1 MIPYGRQSID
11 ESDIKA
17 VIEALQSDWLTTGPR
32 VNEFEDAMATFTG
45 AAHGIAVNSGTAA
58 LHCAMHAIG
67 IEPGDE
73 VIVPAMTF
81 VATANCVCYQG
92 GTPIIADV
100 CRDTLLI
107 DPEDV
112 RRRITSRTKAIIVV
126 DYAGQPADWDLLR
139 SIAKE
144 HELVLVADGCHALGA
159 TDKGRSV
166 GTLADMTTFSFHP
179 VKHITTCE
187 GGMIVTNNIEWTESM
202 RRFRNHGMTTDGRQR
217 EEGRG
222 WQYDVPGPG
231 YNYRLSDIQCAL
243 GTSQLRHLPE
253 WLAHRRAAANAYS
266 EQLGDLAGI
275 DMLHIRTNVEHA
287 WHLLVVSVD
296 ESVHGVSREAM
307 FHQLRKLGVG
317 ANVHYTPLTRLTRFS
332 SSEGECPVAEMM
344 GDKILTLPLHQQ
356 ITDEQ
361 IEFVVESI
369 RNVLSANIVQGES
382 G

>member
-17 VIEALQSDWLTTGPR
+17 VIDALQSDWLTTGPR
-32 VNEFEDAMATFTG
+32 VDDFEDAMAAFTG
-45 AAHGIAVNSGTAA
+45 ASHGVAVNSGTAA

-73 VIVPAMTF
+73 VVVPAMTF

-92 GTPIIADV
+92 GTPVIADV

-112 RRRITSRTKAIIVV
+112 RRRITPRTKAIIAV
-126 DYAGQPADWDLLR
+126 DYAGQPADWDALR
-139 SIAKE
+139 GIANE
-144 HELVLVADGCHALGA
+144 HGLVLVADGCHALGA
-159 TDKGRSV
+159 TDNGRSV

-187 GGMIVTNNIEWTESM
+187 GGMIVTNNSDWTESM

-217 EEGRG
+217 EEGKG

-243 GTSQLRHLPE
+243 GSSQLERLPG
-253 WLAHRRAAANAYS
+253 WLAHRRSAAGRYS
-266 EQLGDLAGI
+266 ELLEDLDGI
-275 DMLHIRTNVEHA
+275 DMLQLRANVEHA
-287 WHLLVVSVD
+287 WHLLVVSID
-296 ESVHGVSREAM
+296 DSVHGVDRDSM
-307 FHQLRKLGVG
+307 FHALRKREVG

-332 SSEGECPVAEMM
+332 SAEGDCPVAEMM
-344 GDKILTLPLHQQ
+344 GGKILTLPLHQQ
-356 ITDEQ
+356 VTGDQ
-361 IEFVVESI
+361 IEYVVDSI
-369 RNVLSANIVQGES
+369 RNVLSSNTVQGES
-382 G
+382 

>member
-17 VIEALQSDWLTTGPR
+17 VIDALQSDWLTTGPR
-32 VNEFEDAMATFTG
+32 VNDFEDAMAAFTG
-45 AAHGIAVNSGTAA
+45 TSHGVAVNSGTAA
-58 LHCAMHAIG
+58 LHCAMQAIG
-67 IEPGDE
+67 IGSGDE

-100 CRDTLLI
+100 CSDSLLI

-112 RRRITSRTKAIIVV
+112 KRRITPRTKAIIAV
-126 DYAGQPADWDLLR
+126 DYAGQPADWDALR
-139 SIAKE
+139 VIADE
-144 HELVLVADGCHALGA
+144 HDLVLVADGCHALGA

-187 GGMIVTNNIEWTESM
+187 GGMIVTSNSEWTESM

-243 GTSQLRHLPE
+243 GSSQLKRLPE
-253 WLAHRRAAANAYS
+253 WLAHRRSAARKYS
-266 EQLGDLAGI
+266 KLLGDLAGI
-275 DMLHIRTNVEHA
+275 DMLHVRSEIEHA
-287 WHLLVVSVD
+287 WHLLVVSIE
-296 ESVHGVSREAM
+296 ESVHGVDRDTM
-307 FHQLRKLGVG
+307 FHELRKLGIG
-317 ANVHYTPLTRLTRFS
+317 ANVHYTPLTKLTRFS
-332 SSEGECPVAEMM
+332 SSDGECPVAELM
-344 GDKILTLPLHQQ
+344 GEKILTLPLHQQ
-356 ITDEQ
+356 VTEEQ
-361 IEFVVESI
+361 IVYVVDSI
-369 RNVLSANIVQGES
+369 RNVLSMNTVQGEN
-382 G
+382 

>member
-17 VIEALQSDWLTTGPR
+17 VIDALQSDWLTTGPR
-32 VNEFEDAMATFTG
+32 VNDFEDAMTTFTG
-45 AAHGIAVNSGTAA
+45 ASHGVAVNSGTAA

-92 GTPIIADV
+92 GTPVIADV

-112 RRRITSRTKAIIVV
+112 RRRVTPRTKAIIAV
-126 DYAGQPADWDLLR
+126 DYAGQPADWDALR
-139 SIAKE
+139 GIANE
-144 HELVLVADGCHALGA
+144 HGLVLVADGCHALGA
-159 TDKGRSV
+159 TDNGRSV

-187 GGMIVTNNIEWTESM
+187 GGMIVTNNSDWTESM

-217 EEGRG
+217 EEGKG

-231 YNYRLSDIQCAL
+231 YNYRLSDIQC
-243 GTSQLRHLPE
+243 T
-253 WLAHRRAAANAYS
+253 
-266 EQLGDLAGI
+266 
-275 DMLHIRTNVEHA
+275 
-287 WHLLVVSVD
+287 
-296 ESVHGVSREAM
+296 
-307 FHQLRKLGVG
+307 
-317 ANVHYTPLTRLTRFS
+317 S
-332 SSEGECPVAEMM
+332 SS
-344 GDKILTLPLHQQ
+344 
-356 ITDEQ
+356 
-361 IEFVVESI
+361 S
-369 RNVLSANIVQGES
+369 
-382 G
+382 

>member
-1 MIPYGRQSID
+1 MIPYGRQAID
-11 ESDIKA
+11 ESDIEA
-17 VIEALQSDWLTTGPR
+17 VIEALRSDWLTTGPR
-32 VNEFEDAMATFTG
+32 VNDFEDAMAAFTG
-45 AAHGIAVNSGTAA
+45 TSHGVAVNSGTAA
-58 LHCAMHAIG
+58 LHCAMQAIG
-67 IEPGDE
+67 IRSGDE

-100 CRDTLLI
+100 CSDSLLI

-112 RRRITSRTKAIIVV
+112 KRRITPRTKAIIAV
-126 DYAGQPADWDLLR
+126 DYAGQPADWDALR
-139 SIAKE
+139 VIADE
-144 HELVLVADGCHALGA
+144 HDLVLVADGCHALGA

-187 GGMIVTNNIEWTESM
+187 GGMIVTNNSEWTESM

-217 EEGRG
+217 EEGKG

-243 GTSQLRHLPE
+243 GSSQLKRLPK
-253 WLAHRRAAANAYS
+253 WLAHRRSAARKYS
-266 EQLGDLAGI
+266 QLLGKLPGI
-275 DMLHIRTNVEHA
+275 EMLHVRANVEHA
-287 WHLLVVSVD
+287 WHLLVVSIE
-296 ESVHGVSREAM
+296 ESVHGVNRDTM
-307 FHQLRKLGVG
+307 FHELRKLGIG

-344 GDKILTLPLHQQ
+344 GEKILTLPLHQQ
-356 ITDEQ
+356 VTEEQ
-361 IEFVVESI
+361 IEYVVDSI
-369 RNVLSANIVQGES
+369 RNILSMNTVQGES
-382 G
+382 

>member
-1 MIPYGRQSID
+1 I
-11 ESDIKA
+11 EA
-17 VIEALQSDWLTTGPR
+17 VIAALQSDWLTTGPR
-32 VNEFEDAMATFTG
+32 VNDFEDAMAAFTG
-45 AAHGIAVNSGTAA
+45 TSHGVAVNSGTAA
-58 LHCAMHAIG
+58 LHCAMQAIG
-67 IEPGDE
+67 IGSGDE

-100 CRDTLLI
+100 CSDSLLI

-112 RRRITSRTKAIIVV
+112 KRRITPRTKAIIAV
-126 DYAGQPADWDLLR
+126 DYAGQPADWDALR
-139 SIAKE
+139 VIADE
-144 HELVLVADGCHALGA
+144 HDLVLVADGCHALGA

-187 GGMIVTNNIEWTESM
+187 GGMIVTNNSEWTESM

-243 GTSQLRHLPE
+243 GSSQLKRLPE
-253 WLAHRRAAANAYS
+253 WLAHRRSAARKYS
-266 EQLGDLAGI
+266 QLLGGLAGI
-275 DMLHIRTNVEHA
+275 DMLHVRANVEHG
-287 WHLLVVSVD
+287 WHLLVVSIE
-296 ESVHGVSREAM
+296 ESVHGVNRDTM
-307 FHQLRKLGVG
+307 FHELRKLGIG
-317 ANVHYTPLTRLTRFS
+317 ANVHYTPLTKLTRFS

-344 GDKILTLPLHQQ
+344 GEKILTLPLHQQ
-356 ITDEQ
+356 VTEEQ
-361 IEFVVESI
+361 IVYVVDSI
-369 RNVLSANIVQGES
+369 RNVLSMNTVQGEN
-382 G
+382 

>member
-17 VIEALQSDWLTTGPR
+17 VIDALQSDWLTTGPR
-32 VNEFEDAMATFTG
+32 VNDFEDAMAAFTG
-45 AAHGIAVNSGTAA
+45 TSHGVAVNSGTAA
-58 LHCAMHAIG
+58 LHCAMQAIG
-67 IEPGDE
+67 IGSGDE

-100 CRDTLLI
+100 CSDSLLI

-112 RRRITSRTKAIIVV
+112 KRRITPRTKAIIAV
-126 DYAGQPADWDLLR
+126 DYAGQPADWDALR
-139 SIAKE
+139 VIADE
-144 HELVLVADGCHALGA
+144 HDLVLVADGCHALGA

-187 GGMIVTNNIEWTESM
+187 GGMIVTSNSEWTESM

-243 GTSQLRHLPE
+243 GSSQLKRLPE
-253 WLAHRRAAANAYS
+253 WLAHRRSAARKYS
-266 EQLGDLAGI
+266 KLLGDLAGI
-275 DMLHIRTNVEHA
+275 DMLHVRSEIEHA
-287 WHLLVVSVD
+287 WHLLVVSIE
-296 ESVHGVSREAM
+296 ESVHGVDRDTM
-307 FHQLRKLGVG
+307 FHELRKLGIG
-317 ANVHYTPLTRLTRFS
+317 ANVHYTPLTKLTRFS
-332 SSEGECPVAEMM
+332 SSDGECPVAELM
-344 GDKILTLPLHQQ
+344 GEKILTLPLHQQ
-356 ITDEQ
+356 VTEEQ
-361 IEFVVESI
+361 IEYVVDSI
-369 RNVLSANIVQGES
+369 RNILSMNTVQGES
-382 G
+382 